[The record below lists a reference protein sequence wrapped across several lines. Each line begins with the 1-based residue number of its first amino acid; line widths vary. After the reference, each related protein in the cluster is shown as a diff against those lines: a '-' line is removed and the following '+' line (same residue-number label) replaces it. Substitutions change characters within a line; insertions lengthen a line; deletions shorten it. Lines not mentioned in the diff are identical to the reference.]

1 MTLNADY
8 TAACAKAGV
17 GFERVYE
24 DFGDV
29 RYDGDR
35 YAAFKAWWN
44 ERVNTLEERGAYLFA
59 EPVLSGK
66 SVAMVTEVDVA
77 AAAIKDAHQILISI
91 PLDLQRKHIE
101 RRLNTIF
108 KKHLKSEAGRLVT
121 SVHKSKAKYSLEKSV
136 VPDALKKTFDL
147 YDAKRSAV
155 AIGEKVSN
163 YDLAKRARV
172 KLQEREKPDEINTAE
187 NYRRKIS
194 ATVSRYIK
202 QAEQMIE
209 RAGQGQFP

>member
-1 MTLNADY
+1 MNADY
-8 TAACAKAGV
+8 ASACESGGV
-17 GFERVYE
+17 GFERVFE

-29 RYDGDR
+29 RYEGDR

-44 ERVNTLEERGAYLFA
+44 ERVNTLEERGVYLFA

-66 SVAMVTEVDVA
+66 AVSIVTEVDDA
-77 AAAIKDAHQILISI
+77 AATIEDDRHILISI

-108 KKHLKSEAGRLVT
+108 KKQLKSEAGRLVR
-121 SVHKSKAKYSLEKSV
+121 SVHKSKAKYSLEKPV

-147 YDAKRSAV
+147 YDAKRSAAV
-155 AIGEKVSN
+155 LGENVSN
-163 YDLAKRARV
+163 YDLAKRARIR
-172 KLQEREKPDEINTAE
+172 LQEREKADEINTAE

-202 QAEQMIE
+202 QAERMIE
-209 RAGQGQFP
+209 HTGQGQFP